1 MAISILNKD
10 QNHAISR
17 SAELL
22 SVAKTSLRILQQQHQ
37 QQTGN
42 ETLPLHQELQSLD
55 PNNLTLH
62 DERIH
67 PSNAALDALD
77 EASLTLS
84 LLDSTLD
91 TLRNLVK
98 RRGATNDPTEQINEA
113 IASFHNYSK
122 GILEVI
128 QNALP
133 QSAVLSP
140 YDDRIV
146 KATSQR
152 VKHYEI
158 VASVLQTNIEK
169 RNQDFKS
176 IMTLRGD
183 ILKEQ
188 TLRRKKLLSSNN
200 NATKIDG
207 TAKEGELN
215 GNSTSVPL
223 APSSGGVRLVG
234 KGITAPQRTERL
246 AKSQLMTSPL
256 FTAVLEPPKSGQLKN
271 NGTGGNNTSKSS
283 ANLLYKQHT
292 APNLYGSESK
302 VVTTNGGYRG
312 LGYGKGCTAKYG
324 GGGAGG
330 AGGGV
335 NPYDGTS
342 NSFGVRRRVGGSS
355 NLKVHNGDAD
365 ANQEEESKIHDS
377 NSVMAQ
383 IQMRRESRQTQQRLE
398 SARQAER
405 SLAELTT
412 MFSKM
417 SNLIQSQGETLV
429 KIEDDVE
436 AAMDHVEAGREEIVK
451 LYEWTKG
458 NRGLIIKVFALLI
471 FFIVFM
477 RFYG

>member
-1 MAISILNKD
+1 MLNIE

-22 SVAKTSLRILQQQHQ
+22 SVAKTSLRILQQQSSGS
-37 QQTGN
+37 TAVG
-42 ETLPLHQELQSLD
+42 ETPLLHPELQSLD
-55 PNNLTLH
+55 PNHLALH
-62 DERIH
+62 DERLGK
-67 PSNAALDALD
+67 PSNAAMDALD
-77 EASLTLS
+77 EAALTLS

-113 IASFHNYSK
+113 IASFHSYSK
-122 GILEVI
+122 GILEVV

-146 KATSQR
+146 RATSQR

-158 VASVLQTNIEK
+158 VANILQTSVDK

-176 IMTLRGD
+176 IMTLRGE

-188 TLRRKKLLSSNN
+188 TLRRKKLLSHSNI
-200 NATKIDG
+200 TKL
-207 TAKEGELN
+207 EGAAVEEN
-215 GNSTSVPL
+215 VNSSTIPL

-234 KGITAPQRTERL
+234 KGITAPQGTERL

-256 FTAVLEPPKSGQLKN
+256 FTVEPLKKTQYTSN
-271 NGTGGNNTSKSS
+271 NVQDGNNVNMNKTGKTS
-283 ANLLYKQHT
+283 ANIYKQHT
-292 APNLYGSESK
+292 APNLYGSGSK
-302 VVTTNGGYRG
+302 TTVSNGYGG
-312 LGYGKGCTAKYG
+312 VGYGKSSIPVAYG
-324 GGGAGG
+324 AGAGAGG
-330 AGGGV
+330 
-335 NPYDGTS
+335 NSYNGTS
-342 NSFGVRRRVGGSS
+342 NSFGVRRRAAGGSS
-355 NLKVHNGDAD
+355 SALKVDPGYDAP
-365 ANQEEESKIHDS
+365 NQEEENKIHES

-436 AAMDHVEAGREEIVK
+436 AAMDHVEAGREEIIK

-458 NRGLIIKVFALLI
+458 NRGLIIKIFGLLI